1 MRGGM
6 PICFSSSTL
15 IIEDF
20 ITPALADGFLLES
33 EWQQLSS
40 SLQDT
45 SQYAGISKHIDDLRT
60 STYFQVL

>member
-6 PICFSSSTL
+6 PICFSSITL

-20 ITPALADGFLLES
+20 ITSALADGFPLES

-40 SLQDT
+40 SLLVT
-45 SQYAGISKHIDDLRT
+45 LQYAGISKHIVGLRML
-60 STYFQVL
+60 SYFQVL